1 MFDRQNIRLRY
12 LRTLEKIRSFLLAKK
27 SREFLIFLFF
37 VFVSFCFWLLQVLND
52 DYETE
57 LSMQLKLKNVPEN
70 VVLTSEL
77 PNELKIG
84 VQDKGTVLINY
95 LLGKSLYPV
104 TIDFEEYQDK
114 GNQIRFLSSALS
126 KRVTGQLSQ
135 STKLLAIKPDT
146 LELIYTRGE
155 GKIVPVCLRG
165 EVEAERQYYISERI
179 FSPDS
184 VMVYAPREILDTI
197 TAAYTETLHVEEI
210 SDTTRHRAG
219 IMPVKGARFTPSY
232 SDITFMVDM
241 YSEKTVVVPVQGV
254 NFPEDKLLRTF
265 PSKVQVTFQIGLRQ
279 FKTVN
284 AEDFTVVVDYQTL
297 EKEKSEKCKPV
308 LLKSPANVN
317 LIRVAPAEIDYI
329 IEQKIM
335 FND

>member
-1 MFDRQNIRLRY
+1 
-12 LRTLEKIRSFLLAKK
+12 LEKIRSFLLAKK

-155 GKIVPVCLRG
+155 GKKVPVCLRG

-184 VMVYAPREILDTI
+184 VMVYAPQEILDTI
-197 TAAYTETLHVEEI
+197 TAAYTEALYVEEI

-241 YSEKTVVVPVQGV
+241 YSEKTVEVPVQGV

>member
-12 LRTLEKIRSFLLAKK
+12 LRTLEKIRSFPLAKK

-155 GKIVPVCLRG
+155 GKKVPVCLRG

-184 VMVYAPREILDTI
+184 VMVYAPQEILDTI
-197 TAAYTETLHVEEI
+197 TAAYTETLYVEEI

-241 YSEKTVVVPVQGV
+241 YSEMTVEVSVQGV

-297 EKEKSEKCKPV
+297 EREKSEKCKPV

-329 IEQKIM
+329 IEQKIL

>member
-155 GKIVPVCLRG
+155 GKKVPVCLRG

-197 TAAYTETLHVEEI
+197 TAAYTDTLHVEDI

-241 YSEKTVVVPVQGV
+241 YSEKTVEVPVEGV

-297 EKEKSEKCKPV
+297 EREKSEKCKPV

>member
-155 GKIVPVCLRG
+155 GKKVPVCLRG

-197 TAAYTETLHVEEI
+197 TAAYTETLYVEEI

-241 YSEKTVVVPVQGV
+241 YSEKTVEVPVQGV

>member
-155 GKIVPVCLRG
+155 GKKVPVCLRG

-241 YSEKTVVVPVQGV
+241 YSEKTVEVPVQGV

-297 EKEKSEKCKPV
+297 EREKSEKCKPV